1 MILGAASIIVFSK
14 YLLLFSG
21 DCASSVCSGGSE
33 QLSETDMADAIK
45 IKEEIQ
51 KTGMYFA

>member
-1 MILGAASIIVFSK
+1 MILGAASLIVFSK

-51 KTGMYFA
+51 NTGMYFA